1 MQATE
6 SLPARQVRRTDGSP
20 RPAEVHSAP
29 AGHLLQ
35 EMFSEEVL
43 LQQAARL
50 LHHPHP
56 AGQQYPA
63 RVLPDRQPHTE
74 GLQECLRAA
83 RQVQPATAEAHLP
96 AATPLIA
103 EVRLQAA
110 ALPTAEAVRLQA
122 AQATAQDLPAATV
135 EAVRQ
140 AAVEVTV
147 EAVHPVVAEDTAG
160 AVQEATDKRFKLI

>member
-6 SLPARQVRRTDGSP
+6 SLPAQQVRRTDGSP

-29 AGHLLQ
+29 AGHPLH

-63 RVLPDRQPHTE
+63 RALPDRQPHTE

-103 EVRLQAA
+103 EVRLQA
-110 ALPTAEAVRLQA
+110 V
-122 AQATAQDLPAATV
+122 QATAQDLPAATA

-140 AAVEVTV
+140 AAVEVTAG
-147 EAVHPVVAEDTAG
+147 AVHPEVAEATAG

>member
-29 AGHLLQ
+29 AGHPLQ

-43 LQQAARL
+43 LLQAARL

-122 AQATAQDLPAATV
+122 AQATAQDLPATAG
-135 EAVRQ
+135 AVRL

-147 EAVHPVVAEDTAG
+147 GAVHPVVAEDTAG

>member
-20 RPAEVHSAP
+20 RPAEVLSAP
-29 AGHLLQ
+29 AGHPLH

-43 LQQAARL
+43 LLQAARL

-63 RVLPDRQPHTE
+63 RALPDRQPHTE

-122 AQATAQDLPAATV
+122 AQATAPALPATAG
-135 EAVRQ
+135 AVRQ
-140 AAVEVTV
+140 AAVEVTAG
-147 EAVHPVVAEDTAG
+147 AVHPVVAEDTAG

>member
-50 LHHPHP
+50 LHHPHI
-56 AGQQYPA
+56 AEQQYPA
-63 RVLPDRQPHTE
+63 RALPDRQPHTE

-96 AATPLIA
+96 EATPLIA

-122 AQATAQDLPAATV
+122 AQATAQDLPATAG
-135 EAVRQ
+135 AVRL
-140 AAVEVTV
+140 AAVEDTAG
-147 EAVHPVVAEDTAG
+147 AVHPVVAEDTAG

>member
-29 AGHLLQ
+29 AGHPLQ

-63 RVLPDRQPHTE
+63 RALPDRQPHTE

-122 AQATAQDLPAATV
+122 AQATAPALPATAG
-135 EAVRQ
+135 AVRQ
-140 AAVEVTV
+140 AAVEVTAG
-147 EAVHPVVAEDTAG
+147 AVHPEVAEATAG

>member
-63 RVLPDRQPHTE
+63 RALPDRQPHTE

-83 RQVQPATAEAHLP
+83 LQVQPATAEAHLP

-122 AQATAQDLPAATV
+122 VQATAPALPATAG
-135 EAVRQ
+135 AVRL
-140 AAVEVTV
+140 AAVEDTAG
-147 EAVHPVVAEDTAG
+147 AVHPVVAEDTAG

>member
-6 SLPARQVRRTDGSP
+6 SLPAQQVRRTDGSP

-56 AGQQYPA
+56 AEQQYPA
-63 RVLPDRQPHTE
+63 RALPDRQPHTE

-96 AATPLIA
+96 EATPLIA

-122 AQATAQDLPAATV
+122 AQATAPALPATAG
-135 EAVRQ
+135 AVRQ
-140 AAVEVTV
+140 AAVEATAG
-147 EAVHPVVAEDTAG
+147 AVHPEVAEATAG

>member
-20 RPAEVHSAP
+20 QPAEVLSAP
-29 AGHLLQ
+29 AGHPLH

-43 LQQAARL
+43 LLQAARL

-63 RVLPDRQPHTE
+63 RALPDRQPHTE

-122 AQATAQDLPAATV
+122 VQATAPALPATAG
-135 EAVRQ
+135 AVRL
-140 AAVEVTV
+140 AAVEDTAG
-147 EAVHPVVAEDTAG
+147 AVHPVVAEDTAG

>member
-1 MQATE
+1 MQETE
-6 SLPARQVRRTDGSP
+6 SLPAQQVRRTDGSP

-29 AGHLLQ
+29 AGHPLH

-63 RVLPDRQPHTE
+63 RALPDRQPHTE

-96 AATPLIA
+96 EATPLIA

-122 AQATAQDLPAATV
+122 AQATAQDLPATAG
-135 EAVRQ
+135 AVRL
-140 AAVEVTV
+140 AAVEDTAG
-147 EAVHPVVAEDTAG
+147 AVHPEVAEDTAG

>member
-63 RVLPDRQPHTE
+63 RALPDRQPHTE

-110 ALPTAEAVRLQA
+110 VLHTAEAVRLQA
-122 AQATAQDLPAATV
+122 VQATAPALPATA
-135 EAVRQ
+135 EAVHQ
-140 AAVEVTV
+140 AAVEDTAG
-147 EAVHPVVAEDTAG
+147 AVHPVVAEAIAG

>member
-20 RPAEVHSAP
+20 RPAEVLSAP
-29 AGHLLQ
+29 AGHPLH

-63 RVLPDRQPHTE
+63 RALPDRQPHTE

-110 ALPTAEAVRLQA
+110 VLHTAEAVRLQA
-122 AQATAQDLPAATV
+122 VQATAPALPATA
-135 EAVRQ
+135 EAVHQ
-140 AAVEVTV
+140 AAVEDTAG
-147 EAVHPVVAEDTAG
+147 AVHPVVAEAIAG

>member
-6 SLPARQVRRTDGSP
+6 SLPAQQVRRTDGSP
-20 RPAEVHSAP
+20 RPAEVLSVP
-29 AGHLLQ
+29 AGHPLQ

-43 LQQAARL
+43 LLQAARL

-63 RVLPDRQPHTE
+63 RALPDRQPHTE

-96 AATPLIA
+96 EATPLIA

-122 AQATAQDLPAATV
+122 VQATAPALPATA
-135 EAVRQ
+135 EAVHQ
-140 AAVEVTV
+140 AAVEDTAG
-147 EAVHPVVAEDTAG
+147 AVHPVVAEATAG